1 MKSLLVLAAI
11 GLPLCAQVKITEGTD
26 RVTVDID
33 GKPFAALYAGANAP
47 KPYLHPLR
55 TATGKIV
62 TRGYPMEM
70 IEGETRDHPH
80 HRGLWFTHGDLNG
93 FDFWANE
100 ASSPNQGKLGKVVTK
115 KIGPVNSGGEKGSIK
130 AVFEWQDPQGKPLL
144 REDRTMVF
152 YSDPKV
158 RTIDFDV
165 TFTAL
170 DQVKFGDTKEGFFAI
185 RLAEPLKEQKGGHM
199 VSAGGK
205 TGEKE
210 VWGKR
215 SPWVDYY
222 GQLDG
227 ETVGITIMDH
237 PANPKHPT
245 YWHSRA
251 YGLFAANI
259 FGEHDFY
266 NDKSRDGGMTVERG
280 KSLRFRYR
288 VLIHPGDTQ
297 AAGIA
302 ALYKQYSGTN

>member
-1 MKSLLVLAAI
+1 MKSLLVLAALS
-11 GLPLCAQVKITEGTD
+11 LPLCAQVKITESAD

-33 GKPFAALYAGANAP
+33 GKPFTALYAGANAP

-55 TATGKIV
+55 TADGKVV

-70 IEGETRDHPH
+70 VEGETRDHPH
-80 HRGLWFTHGDLNG
+80 HRGLWFTHGDVNG

-100 ASSPNQGKLGKVVTK
+100 AASPNQGKHGKVITK
-115 KIGPVNSGGEKGSIK
+115 KMGPLKSGGKNGSIK
-130 AVFEWQDPQGKPLL
+130 AIFEWQDPNGKPLL

-170 DQVKFGDTKEGFFAI
+170 DKVKFGDTKEGFFAI
-185 RLAEPLKEQKGGHM
+185 RLAEPLKEQKTGHM
-199 VSAGGK
+199 VSAEGK

-237 PANPKHPT
+237 PGNPKHPT

-266 NDKSRDGGMTVERG
+266 NDKSRDGGVTLEEG

-302 ALYKQYSGTN
+302 SLYQQYTAKK

>member
-1 MKSLLVLAAI
+1 MKSLLIAAALS
-11 GLPLCAQVKITEGTD
+11 LPVCAQVKITQAAD
-26 RVTVDID
+26 RVNVDID
-33 GKPFAALYAGANAP
+33 GKPFTTLYAGADAP

-55 TATGKIV
+55 SANGKIV
-62 TRGYPMEM
+62 TRGYPMEK

-80 HRGLWFTHGDLNG
+80 HRGLWFTHGDVNG
-93 FDFWANE
+93 CDFWANE
-100 ASSPNQGKLGKVVTK
+100 ATSANQAKLGKVISR
-115 KIGPVNSGGEKGSIK
+115 KIGPVKSGDKNGTIK
-130 AVFEWQDPQGKPLL
+130 AIFEWRDPSGKPLL
-144 REDRTMVF
+144 TEDRTMTF

-165 TFTAL
+165 QFTAL
-170 DQVKFGDTKEGFFAI
+170 DKVKFGDTKEGFFAI
-185 RLAEPLKEQKGGHM
+185 RLAEPLKEEKTGKM
-199 VSAGGK
+199 VNAEGK
-205 TGEKE
+205 TGEKQ

-227 ETVGITIMDH
+227 ETIGITIMDH
-237 PANPKHPT
+237 PGNPKHPT

-266 NDKSRDGGMTVERG
+266 NDKSRDGGVTLEEG
-280 KSLRFRYR
+280 KNLRFRYR

-297 AAGIA
+297 SAGIPE
-302 ALYKQYSGTN
+302 LYKQYSGTK